1 MSYQAFIL
9 EIVEGLTEERILNFY
24 REQNTDDAY
33 TFQEFLPE
41 LDDFLNDN
49 YGDAVA
55 GEPNHKHLAHLREHP
70 EEREDIWDG
79 ICQDLE
85 EHYGKNENPHMCEF
99 VGGGMVNGTMW
110 GYECEKPAVYCR
122 EIGLVYCSEHICDTN
137 GGSWCEYDDCASC
150 NEARRLD
157 AIEEAAMEALHGPAP
172 VD

>member
-1 MSYQAFIL
+1 MSYNAFIL

-41 LDDFLNDN
+41 LEDFLNEN
-49 YGDAVA
+49 YGDAVV

-70 EEREDIWDG
+70 EEREDIWAG
-79 ICQDLE
+79 VCQDLE
-85 EHYGKNENPHMCEF
+85 EHYGENENPHMCE
-99 VGGGMVNGTMW
+99 W
-110 GYECEKPAVYCR
+110 GADCEKPAVYCK
-122 EIGLVYCSEHICDTN
+122 EFGLEYCSEHICESQ
-137 GGSWCEYDDCASC
+137 GGSWCNHNDCGSC

-157 AIEEAAMEALHGPAP
+157 AIEAAEMEALHGPAP